1 MTKEVGTMDE
11 TTTARTVWECAN
23 GVMYHAAYAVLG
35 NRADAEDAVMDA
47 MCRIVRNEE
56 KFAGLPESGMRALA
70 VIYVR
75 NTAIDIYNRNSRR
88 PYPVEELPEDADFA
102 DSPEF
107 IVTAE
112 DSADVILKLIEQ
124 MPPSYRDVLLLRC
137 RYGMTDRDI
146 AEVLGIGG
154 GTVRTRMSRART
166 WMKKKLEESGVIL
179 DEKL

>member
-1 MTKEVGTMDE
+1 MDGTN
-11 TTTARTVWECAN
+11 TARTVWDCAN
-23 GVMYHAAYAVLG
+23 GVMYRAAYEILG

-47 MCRIVRNEE
+47 MYRIVRNEE
-56 KFAGLPESGMRALA
+56 KFTGLAECDMRALA

-75 NTAIDIYNRNSRR
+75 RTAIDIYRKNRKR
-88 PYPVEELPEDADFA
+88 PYPVDELPEVADFA

-112 DSADVILKLIEQ
+112 DAADVILALIRQ

-137 RYGMTDRDI
+137 RYGMTDREI

-154 GTVRTRMSRART
+154 GTVRTRMTRARG
-166 WMKKKLEESGVIL
+166 WLKKKLAESGVML